1 MVKNKAVKTAGA
13 SKVRS
18 PQDLHVLAVDMAP
31 VAMEPRVMLD
41 ANLEWDLNGT
51 TAITSVMS
59 AIAQI
64 FYDSFDDVADFL
76 REFETS
82 ASQAFDVVGSI
93 IDTTKSTG
101 VGDVTAVSEA
111 VQRIKDAIDTV
122 KDGSISRLTN
132 LLGGSFGLQVAAGMN
147 SYLDAEATTAGYM
160 AALTAEQI
168 DELFTI
174 ANLRD
179 GTVGA
184 DVDGFLASA
193 DLGGVNTSD
202 ARVEF
207 DRIVSSVLGLGGA
220 GGNDFG
226 VILEDVQIDGR
237 DVITFT
243 ATAGNSVEVQINLP
257 DVEVVAD
264 FTQMLATALPG
275 SALPFDFELLGS
287 SMQFMSFELSTDTN
301 FTGDVLDDLALHI
314 DTFNFA
320 PLLQVG
326 GDVTLPAGA
335 DLSLGF
341 LKLGV
346 TEAETAQLRLDI
358 LPGSG
363 MDLGA
368 RISFDTTPVIDF
380 FATDAS
386 IAVQALIK
394 DLDASIFTA
403 VTTDA
408 RYSLLE
414 VDFDGALD
422 FSSVSQAF
430 VAGVT
435 LSSVLDS
442 SGPQG
447 RIQEFIK
454 AVDFD
459 FAFELSDS
467 TLPSALRDTLEETL
481 FTLASLGAAEIS
493 QFIEGIGQTIAN
505 ALLDK
510 AFDVDLPLTDLR
522 LATVLAD
529 MASVFSRLVD
539 TFSISSTALG
549 FVNPSAADGTNTQGD
564 VVADTAFSQQV
575 DAQRGAALTL
585 GQLANL
591 ATYSSLSLKVLDG
604 SGNTTNV
611 EIDLT
616 GSDAVDGT
624 KTLKER
630 MQSLVDLLDDALS
643 AQGIAVALAGNLGLR
658 VTSTQV
664 PGTGGNPATYN
675 TFAVVGARKVGTGTV
690 DTDFDLENLG
700 FDFGNLTDQA
710 ETFGEDTTEKVLRF
724 AIATTDLDIGTLDLS
739 QLAGVKNLRFGIS
752 LDGVDEF
759 VDVSS
764 NTGWSSVAEVAAD
777 FSAALSAKG
786 VGLGVGLNAAG
797 DGLSF
802 SLAADELRSVVINQD
817 SAQLLRALDI
827 DGLIEWVNTELNGA
841 FPGAKLELTEAGELI
856 FSMPD
861 VTQVVEITAEPA
873 STENASTTNPKTDGL
888 FLNTDGIDLGVLQG
902 LDISGALAAQLNA
915 TLSTAVGIDLLGFG
929 SDLTASGGANA
940 LAASQSFTGK
950 LGDAVMDN
958 VFFNNLSLAGEID
971 GTVSAISGSADLG
984 ILKVTIGGSDP
995 ALNFAHVN
1003 AQFEANIL
1011 GTNAEDGFN
1020 EQLTFAN
1027 LRSAVVD
1034 TIEMVNGE
1042 RQRIK
1047 AAGLTSLLG
1056 RFEVLGGIVV
1066 DGEGRGLNA
1075 SGEVAQTAADVT
1087 VVDDAFLYAGSDDIA
1102 QLLINIG
1109 DISVDVAGI
1118 PGINADLVDGVGV
1131 TIIDLADIVE
1141 TYDVALISNDPGAED
1156 AIKSLSNLENGDILD
1171 SMVAIANVLVVV
1183 GETLSD
1189 KMPFLNTDI
1198 PLLNISIL
1206 DQINFAADFLDALQE
1221 LRNDP
1226 QSGLDTVEAQLEA
1239 VFGADTV
1246 TLEWVPSENT
1256 ILFDL
1261 NFEFLEEYQKN
1272 IPFQLDLAELLGS
1285 QLERLVGPALAG
1297 VVSGLVD
1304 TSGDGELV
1312 FDPLLSLN
1320 FSFGIDLTPTLAT
1333 PVNIVS
1339 STAALADLATV
1350 SSVNLR
1356 PGGGEDLRIIWT
1368 DTATDTSKQVEV
1380 DLEGLE
1386 TLAEVVAAVQAKVV
1400 SEFGSSVSFAFDN
1413 TTGQITLSDANN
1425 EIIIDTDVTALFGAA
1440 TAEAVE
1446 ADGLYSITLD
1456 SGFNDFAG
1464 ALDFTINIGD
1474 EAIAISIDAD
1484 ATRTTAVAFATAF
1497 NAALADASVLRTEQ
1511 SFPNCGAFGKDCSV
1525 PIDAG

>member
-1 MVKNKAVKTAGA
+1 MFSVWV
-13 SKVRS
+13 
-18 PQDLHVLAVDMAP
+18 AP
-31 VAMEPRVMLD
+31 
-41 ANLEWDLNGT
+41 
-51 TAITSVMS
+51 
-59 AIAQI
+59 
-64 FYDSFDDVADFL
+64 
-76 REFETS
+76 
-82 ASQAFDVVGSI
+82 
-93 IDTTKSTG
+93 
-101 VGDVTAVSEA
+101 
-111 VQRIKDAIDTV
+111 
-122 KDGSISRLTN
+122 
-132 LLGGSFGLQVAAGMN
+132 
-147 SYLDAEATTAGYM
+147 
-160 AALTAEQI
+160 
-168 DELFTI
+168 
-174 ANLRD
+174 
-179 GTVGA
+179 
-184 DVDGFLASA
+184 
-193 DLGGVNTSD
+193 
-202 ARVEF
+202 
-207 DRIVSSVLGLGGA
+207 

-257 DVEVVAD
+257 DVEVFAD

-358 LPGSG
+358 LPASG

-368 RISFDTTPVIDF
+368 RISFDTTPEIDF

-394 DLDASIFTA
+394 DLDGSTFTA
-403 VTTDA
+403 VTTDV

-454 AVDFD
+454 AVDF
-459 FAFELSDS
+459 AFELSDS

-493 QFIEGIGQTIAN
+493 QFIEDIGQTIAN

-529 MASVFSRLVD
+529 MASVFSRLID

-549 FVNPSAADGTNTQGD
+549 FVNPNAADSTNTQGD

-575 DAQRGAALTL
+575 DVQRGAALTL

-675 TFAVVGARKVGTGTV
+675 TFAVVGARKVGAGTV

-724 AIATTDLDIGTLDLS
+724 AIATTDLDIGRLDLS

-777 FSAALSAKG
+777 FSAALSAKR

-827 DGLIEWVNTELNGA
+827 DGLIEWVNTELNEE

-958 VFFNNLSLAGEID
+958 VFFNNLSLVGEID

-1003 AQFEANIL
+1003 AQRL
-1011 GTNAEDGFN
+1011 K
-1020 EQLTFAN
+1020 Q
-1027 LRSAVVD
+1027 
-1034 TIEMVNGE
+1034 
-1042 RQRIK
+1042 
-1047 AAGLTSLLG
+1047 
-1056 RFEVLGGIVV
+1056 
-1066 DGEGRGLNA
+1066 
-1075 SGEVAQTAADVT
+1075 
-1087 VVDDAFLYAGSDDIA
+1087 
-1102 QLLINIG
+1102 
-1109 DISVDVAGI
+1109 
-1118 PGINADLVDGVGV
+1118 
-1131 TIIDLADIVE
+1131 
-1141 TYDVALISNDPGAED
+1141 
-1156 AIKSLSNLENGDILD
+1156 
-1171 SMVAIANVLVVV
+1171 
-1183 GETLSD
+1183 
-1189 KMPFLNTDI
+1189 KMPI
-1198 PLLNISIL
+1198 
-1206 DQINFAADFLDALQE
+1206 
-1221 LRNDP
+1221 R
-1226 QSGLDTVEAQLEA
+1226 
-1239 VFGADTV
+1239 
-1246 TLEWVPSENT
+1246 
-1256 ILFDL
+1256 
-1261 NFEFLEEYQKN
+1261 
-1272 IPFQLDLAELLGS
+1272 
-1285 QLERLVGPALAG
+1285 R
-1297 VVSGLVD
+1297 
-1304 TSGDGELV
+1304 
-1312 FDPLLSLN
+1312 
-1320 FSFGIDLTPTLAT
+1320 SFTQFR
-1333 PVNIVS
+1333 
-1339 STAALADLATV
+1339 TA
-1350 SSVNLR
+1350 
-1356 PGGGEDLRIIWT
+1356 
-1368 DTATDTSKQVEV
+1368 KQVWPV
-1380 DLEGLE
+1380 FR
-1386 TLAEVVAAVQAKVV
+1386 LA
-1400 SEFGSSVSFAFDN
+1400 
-1413 TTGQITLSDANN
+1413 IH
-1425 EIIIDTDVTALFGAA
+1425 
-1440 TAEAVE
+1440 
-1446 ADGLYSITLD
+1446 
-1456 SGFNDFAG
+1456 
-1464 ALDFTINIGD
+1464 
-1474 EAIAISIDAD
+1474 
-1484 ATRTTAVAFATAF
+1484 
-1497 NAALADASVLRTEQ
+1497 
-1511 SFPNCGAFGKDCSV
+1511 
-1525 PIDAG
+1525 